1 MLLKAIEEGATYVNI
16 LTVQYP
22 GGGSAAKSPAERVS
36 RGRRAPMT

>member
-22 GGGSAAKSPAERVS
+22 GGGI
-36 RGRRAPMT
+36 RGQIPR